1 MRLPFLEFV
10 TRRFHYELDKAQ
22 EEYNRALGRMEEGEF
37 ERGFIAGLERGLYLI
52 EDSKESWGH
61 NPLDD
66 IPKPDDGTT
75 DDDDSEDTDD
85 SGSSGPG
92 SGDSGEGSGSSG
104 TGSSGEGGSGTGSSG
119 DGSGDDDDSKLKFP
133 LDAMTQ

>member
-10 TRRFHYELDKAQ
+10 KRRFHYELDKAQ
-22 EEYNRALGRMEEGEF
+22 EEYNRALGRMEDGEF

-52 EDSKESWGH
+52 EDSKESWGY

-66 IPKPDDGTT
+66 IPKPDDDTT
-75 DDDDSEDTDD
+75 DEDDTDD
-85 SGSSGPG
+85 SGSTEG
-92 SGDSGEGSGSSG
+92 SGEGSGEGTDSEDGGSG
-104 TGSSGEGGSGTGSSG
+104 SGSEGSSGGSGDGSSG
-119 DGSGDDDDSKLKFP
+119 DGDDPKLDLP

>member
-22 EEYNRALGRMEEGEF
+22 EEYNRALGRMEDGEF

-66 IPKPDDGTT
+66 IPQPDDGTT
-75 DDDDSEDTDD
+75 DDDSGSTDD
-85 SGSSGPG
+85 SGGGSSGAG
-92 SGDSGEGSGSSG
+92 SGSGSGSGSGEGSGSSSG
-104 TGSSGEGGSGTGSSG
+104 SGSGSSGE
-119 DGSGDDDDSKLKFP
+119 DDEPKIDYP

>member
-10 TRRFHYELDKAQ
+10 KRRFHYELDKAQ
-22 EEYNRALGRMEEGEF
+22 EEYNRALGRMEDGEF

-52 EDSKESWGH
+52 EDSKESWGY

-66 IPKPDDGTT
+66 IPKPDD
-75 DDDDSEDTDD
+75 DDTNDEDDTDD
-85 SGSSGPG
+85 SGSTEG
-92 SGDSGEGSGSSG
+92 SGEGSGEGTDSEDGGSG
-104 TGSSGEGGSGTGSSG
+104 SFSEGSSGGSGDGSSG
-119 DGSGDDDDSKLKFP
+119 DGDDPKLDLP

>member
-10 TRRFHYELDKAQ
+10 KRRFHYELDKAQ
-22 EEYNRALGRMEEGEF
+22 EEYNRALGRMEDGEF

-75 DDDDSEDTDD
+75 DEDDTDD
-85 SGSSGPG
+85 SGST
-92 SGDSGEGSGSSG
+92 EG
-104 TGSSGEGGSGTGSSG
+104 SG
-119 DGSGDDDDSKLKFP
+119 DGSGEGTGSEGSGSGSDNEGSSESGSGSFGDGDGPKLDLP

>member
-10 TRRFHYELDKAQ
+10 ERRFHYELDKAQ
-22 EEYNRALGRMEEGEF
+22 EEFNRALGRMEDGEF

-75 DDDDSEDTDD
+75 NKDDTDD
-85 SGSSGPG
+85 SGSTEG
-92 SGDSGEGSGSSG
+92 SGDGSEEGKGSEGSGSGSG
-104 TGSSGEGGSGTGSSG
+104 GSSGSGSGDGSSG
-119 DGSGDDDDSKLKFP
+119 DGDDQKLDLP

>member
-10 TRRFHYELDKAQ
+10 QRRFHYELDKAQ
-22 EEYNRALGRMEEGEF
+22 EEFNRALGRMEDGEF

-52 EDSKESWGH
+52 EDSKESWGN

-66 IPKPDDGTT
+66 IPKPDDDTT
-75 DDDDSEDTDD
+75 DDDDDSDTDD
-85 SGSSGPG
+85 SGGTGEGTSTGSG
-92 SGDSGEGSGSSG
+92 SGDVSDEGSSGEGSGS
-104 TGSSGEGGSGTGSSG
+104 GSSGED
-119 DGSGDDDDSKLKFP
+119 DGPKIDYP

>member
-1 MRLPFLEFV
+1 MRLPFLEFIK
-10 TRRFHYELDKAQ
+10 RRFHYELDKAQ
-22 EEYNRALGRMEEGEF
+22 EEYNRALGRMEDGEF

-75 DDDDSEDTDD
+75 DEDDSETSDSESTEGSGGGTDSED
-85 SGSSGPG
+85 GGSGPGGDGLSGSESGSSE
-92 SGDSGEGSGSSG
+92 DD
-104 TGSSGEGGSGTGSSG
+104 
-119 DGSGDDDDSKLKFP
+119 DGSKLDLP